1 MTLAMTRVRAEG
13 WRGRLIT
20 VSFAPGE
27 LHVRVVPS
35 ESPRA
40 LDGIVAGLVTQP
52 FAAINGGFYDTDGEA
67 MGLVRA
73 GGAEVHPLTERGG
86 SGIFLMEDGR
96 PRIVHRDA
104 YVASDRIGD
113 AVQSIDRVVD
123 GGESLVR
130 EDRAARRAA
139 RSAVA
144 IDARDVLHFVIAFD
158 ERAIAEEEGAR
169 IVLDED
175 SGTTGPTLGELASLL
190 ADAPAEGGL
199 GAVTALALDG
209 GFSTSLTVK
218 SALRALRVVAYRA
231 TINAIVASTSAPSAA
246 PSDTPE

>member
-1 MTLAMTRVRAEG
+1 MGRLAARRAVLAWAVALLACEAPPAPPPHPAPPADSDREPMFSVEDGPMTLSMRRVRAEG

-27 LHVRVVPS
+27 RHVRVVPS

-40 LDGIVAGLVTQP
+40 LDGIVAGL
-52 FAAINGGFYDTDGEA
+52 GE
-67 MGLVRA
+67 
-73 GGAEVHPLTERGG
+73 PRG
-86 SGIFLMEDGR
+86 
-96 PRIVHRDA
+96 
-104 YVASDRIGD
+104 
-113 AVQSIDRVVD
+113 VD

-130 EDRAARRAA
+130 ADRAARRAA

-144 IDARDVLHFVIAFD
+144 IDARGVLHFVIAFD
-158 ERAIAEEEGAR
+158 ERAVAEEEGAR

-190 ADAPAEGGL
+190 AEAPAEGGL

-231 TINAIVASTSAPSAA
+231 TINAIVASTSAPSA
-246 PSDTPE
+246 D